1 MSTAL
6 LDSFQL
12 IVALYLLYVAIRGS
26 GQMYRFVEES
36 HPEYHIVRRRLRLIY
51 LIGGIVAAADYGVNA
66 LQGQMFTRVAEDGGV
81 RIVQNFTVEQLP
93 FLSYDLLSVAST
105 VLTTVLVILLMAVLF
120 WLRRV
125 QARG

>member
-12 IVALYLLYVAIRGS
+12 IVALYLFYVAIRGS

-36 HPEYHIVRRRLRLIY
+36 HPEYQAVRRRLRLIY
-51 LIGGIVAAADYGVNA
+51 LVGGFLALIDFGVNA
-66 LQGQMFTRVAEDGGV
+66 LQGQMFTRVVEEDGV
-81 RIVQNFTVEQLP
+81 RIVQNFSVEQLP
-93 FLSYDLLSVAST
+93 FLSYNLLSVVST
-105 VLTTVLVILLMAVLF
+105 VLTAILAILLVAVVL

-125 QARG
+125 QAR